1 MGELVYNLFVY
12 ATNNEI
18 KALGVATHRI
28 GGNDDEKIA
37 HLQGAAGDDFRVAT
51 QYLLSKPLPWQQF
64 ESLMRLGR
72 ALELF
77 ESVLTEI
84 HAQREPLVV
93 ITPVV
98 DGAPRFDFVGGL
110 RPQDMALV
118 RARELGLDSVM
129 VDYLEKYLTPNG
141 FDLPRLI
148 NDDYFEAIRLLFN
161 RSHYV
166 SSAKLLMS
174 CLDTLAFIEFGD
186 IPQSFQKVAPLFC

>member
-37 HLQGAAGDDFRVAT
+37 HLQGAIGDDFQVAT

-64 ESLMRLGR
+64 ELLMRLGR

-110 RPQDMALV
+110 AGIIHEGADFGRQTKASAWYKAV
-118 RARELGLDSVM
+118 ATRAFSHDG
-129 VDYLEKYLTPNG
+129 G
-141 FDLPRLI
+141 F
-148 NDDYFEAIRLLFN
+148 
-161 RSHYV
+161 
-166 SSAKLLMS
+166 
-174 CLDTLAFIEFGD
+174 
-186 IPQSFQKVAPLFC
+186 